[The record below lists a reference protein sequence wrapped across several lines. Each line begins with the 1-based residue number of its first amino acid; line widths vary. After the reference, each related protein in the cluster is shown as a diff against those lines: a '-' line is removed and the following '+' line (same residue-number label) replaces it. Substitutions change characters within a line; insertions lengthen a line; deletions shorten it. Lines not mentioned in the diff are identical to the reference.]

1 MLTAF
6 EIYINRWALTIL
18 LVIGV
23 FLATGTNAVAAT
35 TSTISANA
43 TIISPTEGAI
53 VAAAELLKS
62 ASTGVLTLSIPGA
75 GASGTGDG
83 AVVEGVTLTS
93 TGVVGNTIVF
103 SIADAASLATLV
115 SALASSGGS
124 FGTNGI
130 LSTGQGVHLVVTQIV
145 PGGNGKGTVY
155 AIIAYN

>member
-1 MLTAF
+1 MTIQLTPMAT
-6 EIYINRWALTIL
+6 IALL
-18 LVIGV
+18 LAGALLLPASVGAAS
-23 FLATGTNAVAAT
+23 ATAT
-35 TSTISANA
+35 SSA
-43 TIISPTEGAI
+43 TIISPTEVDDI
-53 VAAAELLKS
+53 PAAELLKS

-103 SIADAASLATLV
+103 SIADAASLATLG

-124 FGTNGI
+124 FDTNGI
-130 LSTGQGVHLVVTQIV
+130 LSTGQGVHLVVTRVVQ
-145 PGGNGKGTVY
+145 GGNGKGTVY

>member
-1 MLTAF
+1 MT
-6 EIYINRWALTIL
+6 NRLNLI
-18 LVIGV
+18 
-23 FLATGTNAVAAT
+23 
-35 TSTISANA
+35 A
-43 TIISPTEGAI
+43 TIALLLTEALLLSASVQATSATATVSVTVIYPTEVTLI
-53 VAAAELLKS
+53 AAAELLKS

-83 AVVEGVTLTS
+83 AVVEGMTLTS

-103 SIADAASLATLV
+103 STADAASLATLV

-130 LSTGQGVHLVVTQIV
+130 LSTGQGVHLVVTQV
-145 PGGNGKGTVY
+145 VQGGNGKGTVY